1 MASPTRSL
9 TVAAL
14 NGAFFGTAPH
24 AAPTPIP
31 GPQPLISEQSSMRR
45 WRTQAHEKDPPRV
58 FVSVAVGIGIGIA
71 FGIKVAVDEHLDT
84 DSDSD
89 PDSDP
94 RISRHPLYFRSR
106 A

>member
-1 MASPTRSL
+1 MWFDFPD
-9 TVAAL
+9 
-14 NGAFFGTAPH
+14 PM
-24 AAPTPIP
+24 PDDP
-31 GPQPLISEQSSMRR
+31 PLRGIFERLRQTLFSEQSSMRR

-106 A
+106 N